1 MVLMAGGV
9 VGELTGQGEELLTIA
24 VNNTDRLIRLISDI
38 LDLEKIESGKMEL
51 RISSFQVE
59 ELLDRAIE
67 EMRGLAAEG
76 GIEIEKKI
84 EACLVDVDS
93 DAVIQILT
101 NLISN
106 AVKFSEPGS
115 RISLAAR
122 CLEGKAEIRVEDN
135 GRGIPSGALGGIFDR
150 FRQVDSSDRREK
162 GETGLGLAICSAIV
176 TQHGGRIWVE
186 SEPGEGSIFFFTLS
200 RTEPA
205 PVRIP
210 APRELVKPS
219 VLVCEDDID
228 FVRLMKV
235 ILENEGYSVVPTY
248 SAEEALAYLDENEVA
263 AVVLNINLPG
273 MSGIDL
279 LNEIKGYPE
288 SRRPP
293 AIVLSVE
300 ERVEIPD
307 LPAPFLLDWITKP
320 FDETRLLAR
329 LKAAIK
335 LGKPVT
341 ALVVDDDPDLCS
353 VITRLLENRNIR
365 VETAAN
371 GFEAV
376 EKFRKAAPDLIVMDI
391 VMSGGDGFYVM
402 DVLRDELEPR
412 KIPIIVYSASE
423 PTAEEGKRLATETTM
438 FLTKLKTSQDDFV
451 GHVVEM
457 LNGLLPDASRPK

>member
-51 RISSFQVE
+51 RISSFQVD

-210 APRELVKPS
+210 APR
-219 VLVCEDDID
+219 
-228 FVRLMKV
+228 
-235 ILENEGYSVVPTY
+235 
-248 SAEEALAYLDENEVA
+248 
-263 AVVLNINLPG
+263 
-273 MSGIDL
+273 
-279 LNEIKGYPE
+279 
-288 SRRPP
+288 
-293 AIVLSVE
+293 
-300 ERVEIPD
+300 
-307 LPAPFLLDWITKP
+307 
-320 FDETRLLAR
+320 
-329 LKAAIK
+329 
-335 LGKPVT
+335 
-341 ALVVDDDPDLCS
+341 
-353 VITRLLENRNIR
+353 
-365 VETAAN
+365 
-371 GFEAV
+371 
-376 EKFRKAAPDLIVMDI
+376 
-391 VMSGGDGFYVM
+391 
-402 DVLRDELEPR
+402 
-412 KIPIIVYSASE
+412 
-423 PTAEEGKRLATETTM
+423 
-438 FLTKLKTSQDDFV
+438 
-451 GHVVEM
+451 
-457 LNGLLPDASRPK
+457 